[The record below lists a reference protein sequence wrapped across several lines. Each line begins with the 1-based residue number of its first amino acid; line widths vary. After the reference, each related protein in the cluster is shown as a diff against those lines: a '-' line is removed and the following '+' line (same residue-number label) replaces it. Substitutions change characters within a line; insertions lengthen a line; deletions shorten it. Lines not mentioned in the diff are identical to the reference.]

1 MQVSAVNNSLNNQVL
16 FAGKEKKQ
24 EAAKQNYTMYKE
36 NFVRNTA
43 IAAGTGAVLTGIAT
57 KKPLFAVVGG
67 ISFTTTYWL
76 YKTLADHFRRE
87 GKGENDNLGK
97 NLLIAGGIGAAAGAL
112 LGKKMIG
119 RPFAEM
125 SNAMKKASVEGLQ
138 EADKTAFEIFTKG
151 LDKIAKYSRLIAATF
166 LSIVTAE
173 LYLEA
178 KTPYDQITKK

>member
-43 IAAGTGAVLTGIAT
+43 IAAGIGAALNGIPAKSIKGALGGAV
-57 KKPLFAVVGG
+57 FA
-67 ISFTTTYWL
+67 SFIYL
-76 YKTLADHFRRE
+76 QLKTIADHFRRE

-97 NLLIAGGIGAAAGAL
+97 NLVMSAGIGGAALAVLAKVKKMPLKIGAL
-112 LGKKMIG
+112 AGILAGM
-119 RPFAEM
+119 
-125 SNAMKKASVEGLQ
+125 
-138 EADKTAFEIFTKG
+138 D
-151 LDKIAKYSRLIAATF
+151 
-166 LSIVTAE
+166 
-173 LYLEA
+173 LYLLA